1 MAEKEIRFKLTG
13 DSSNLNKSLDDA
25 QKKASEVEKASQKS
39 VSSLSA
45 AASALV
51 TAFAGAKIFNF
62 FRDAVAAANQLDASM
77 MKVASSARAMGQST
91 DAATKA
97 AQDLA
102 KDGFMSASQAA
113 QALSNLMQTGLS
125 VDQAKKFVA
134 ASKDITAF
142 GNTIGDAAQATTDL
156 TAGLL
161 KGSALVIDN
170 ASPALKSLSSQYQKL
185 LDTQG
190 KSAAAQYAYNAIL
203 KESKKF
209 SGDAAKSMQGAAG
222 AQKQYDLA
230 TTKFSE
236 TLGHKLQPAFEA
248 IYNVLAKV
256 IGGIADFIGGLQS
269 STVIAATIVIAIVG
283 GLKLIS
289 TSLVALGPILQMIGI
304 KATATWAAMLGPIGL
319 VIAAIGAVVVAFTQ
333 MFAASAAR
341 VQRQKEMD
349 EYVQLANKIKLTAD
363 EKARLAELDQKFTG
377 GNFLKVLKDQNI
389 AIDRQ
394 RALLEATRREKAGQE
409 NKFIDVYSR
418 ITDKKQ
424 LERLAKQS
432 EREIDSVLKQY
443 RLSDAQVVDFLSKN
457 NDWADNQ
464 PAFVKKQF
472 EDVRNAYDKAAAITQ
487 QQATL
492 GQVTPSSGG
501 GGKPAAEFRFIA
513 ARDELRELTK
523 EYNNY
528 IKKVGKDSALGK
540 EATERFAI
548 EQKKKLD
555 ELRGAYA
562 EYIEDTYDA
571 ERAKNEQ
578 EKLDAIANIREL
590 QNFETEQILK
600 SGKSAKEKEA
610 EILAIREEAAKKIHK
625 IEVAN
630 QQKLV
635 ALAFASM
642 QATLTGAASFANGLN
657 QVKNGDI
664 GGGLSGA
671 GQGFGAFGQGLN
683 QMGIIGGNTAKALGN
698 VGMGLGVVG
707 AVFSLGTSLV
717 SLFGKSDAERQR
729 EADMQRQRDEEARAI
744 LELQANYLKSILSLQ
759 EAQAKVPF
767 TQLQQNL
774 RLTDIQAQKRKLAGE
789 DEASV
794 KTWRLNT
801 RAELLQ
807 GTLMSEGGKIAGG
820 KLFGD
825 VGSSPE
831 ELISFLNSQTQ
842 FAAFYDV
849 VRSIVQGVSS
859 TQSMFAS
866 GARSWFVTSRNT
878 LRSAA
883 SKSGVP
889 QDNPIFTAVDSFL
902 GQAIA
907 GIDNSQAR
915 YNLTGQAYEI
925 FGKTIRVFGDPWG
938 AEDKK
943 YKNLSSKDKAK
954 LDSIAR
960 QLTGR
965 GITGDRA
972 TDMSIINTIARTEGW
987 RLYGM
992 SDGKAAGTNWYGSSD
1007 YLSEMLSESTADTS
1021 IAENL
1026 LSVIEQSQQTQLE
1039 ISANTKKTAENTSLQ
1054 LEKDR
1059 GDAFIDV
1066 ARGGLAQGARFG
1078 SFLSPAPLSLSNAA
1092 AGLTLSSSIVK
1103 SIDERN
1109 LDQLIMLLQVSKD
1122 MRALLAEI
1130 AINTSGA
1137 GGDSTGFTSSELLA
1151 LMSDFKSRS

>member
-51 TAFAGAKIFNF
+51 TAFAGTKIFNF
-62 FRDAVAAANQLDASM
+62 FKDAVAAANQLDASM

-125 VDQAKKFVA
+125 VDQAKKFVT

-230 TTKFSE
+230 TDKLSQ
-236 TLGHKLQPAFEA
+236 TLGQKLQPAFEA

-256 IGGIADFIGGLQS
+256 VGGIADFVGGLQS
-269 STVIAATIVIAIVG
+269 STVIIATTTIAIVG
-283 GLKLIS
+283 GLKLLS
-289 TSLVALGPILQMIGI
+289 TSIVALVPVLQAFGI
-304 KATATWAAMLGPIGL
+304 KAAATWVAMLGPIAW
-319 VIAAIGAVVVAFTQ
+319 VIAAIGAVAAAFTQ

-432 EREIDSVLKQY
+432 EQEIDSVLRQY
-443 RLSDAQVVDFLSKN
+443 QLSDAQVVDFLSKN

-501 GGKPAAEFRFIA
+501 GGKPAAEFRFIT

-528 IKKVGKDSALGK
+528 IKKVGKDSAQGK

-635 ALAFASM
+635 TLALQAT
-642 QATLTGAASFANGLN
+642 QATLTGAASFANGLT

-683 QMGIIGGNTAKALGN
+683 QMGIIGGNAAKAMGN
-698 VGMGLGVVG
+698 IGASLGVVG
-707 AVFSLGTSLV
+707 SVISLGSAIAG
-717 SLFGKSDAERQR
+717 LFGKSDEERAR
-729 EADMQRQRDEEARAI
+729 EAEEQKRRDEEAKAI
-744 LELQANYLKSILSLQ
+744 LELQANYQKSMLALQ
-759 EAQAKVPF
+759 EAQAKLPF
-767 TQLQQNL
+767 ENLQRNL
-774 RLTDIQAQKRKLAGE
+774 RLIDIQAQQKRVAGGDETTIETERLAARQAAMQE
-789 DEASV
+789 
-794 KTWRLNT
+794 
-801 RAELLQ
+801 
-807 GTLMSEGGKIAGG
+807 TLTSESGKIAQGS
-820 KLFGD
+820 LFGN

-831 ELISFLNSQTQ
+831 ELIQFLNDRAGQSLAIQQ
-842 FAAFYDV
+842 FQNLIGQMGYDTSLS
-849 VRSIVQGVSS
+849 RMFELAKEAKTYENKIPQQIYNRAREMIELTLESGLSAS
-859 TQSMFAS
+859 TAS
-866 GARSWFVTSRNT
+866 ARDLEFIANNNIPGFRLIDSARKA
-878 LRSAA
+878 LRSGQIAA
-883 SKSGVP
+883 S
-889 QDNPIFTAVDSFL
+889 A
-902 GQAIA
+902 QANVNA
-907 GIDNSQAR
+907 
-915 YNLTGQAYEI
+915 LTSEI
-925 FGKTIRVFGDPWG
+925 T
-938 AEDKK
+938 
-943 YKNLSSKDKAK
+943 
-954 LDSIAR
+954 
-960 QLTGR
+960 
-965 GITGDRA
+965 
-972 TDMSIINTIARTEGW
+972 
-987 RLYGM
+987 
-992 SDGKAAGTNWYGSSD
+992 SDI
-1007 YLSEMLSESTADTS
+1007 S

-1039 ISANTKKTAENTSLQ
+1039 ISANTKKTADNTSLQ

-1059 GDAFIDV
+1059 GDAFIDIT
-1066 ARGGLAQGARFG
+1066 RGGLAQGAKFG
-1078 SFLSPAPLSLSNAA
+1078 SFLSPAPLSLTNAA
-1092 AGLTLSSSIVK
+1092 ANLSLSSSIVK
-1103 SIDERN
+1103 SIDEQN
-1109 LDQLIMLLQVSKD
+1109 LDRLEALLKVSKD
-1122 MRALLAEI
+1122 MRALLTEI
-1130 AINTSGA
+1130 AINTSVP